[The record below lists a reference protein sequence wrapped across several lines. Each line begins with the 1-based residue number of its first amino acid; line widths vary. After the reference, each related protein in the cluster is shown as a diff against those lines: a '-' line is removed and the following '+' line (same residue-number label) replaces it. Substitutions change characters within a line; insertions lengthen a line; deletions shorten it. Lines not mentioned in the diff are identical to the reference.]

1 MNLAERA
8 ALAFGWLCLMVEL
21 AVIVSWGRA

>member
-8 ALAFGWLCLMVEL
+8 ALAFGWLYLVAEL
-21 AVIVSWGRA
+21 VIIVKWGRA